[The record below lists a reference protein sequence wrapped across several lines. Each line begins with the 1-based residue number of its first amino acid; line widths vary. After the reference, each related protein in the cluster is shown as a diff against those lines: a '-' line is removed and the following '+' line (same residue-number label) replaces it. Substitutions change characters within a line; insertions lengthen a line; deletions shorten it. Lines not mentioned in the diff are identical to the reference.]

1 MQMRFLKKKLERT
14 GVQMDE
20 VKERY
25 HIGQPEQMTEE
36 IYKRVMTVLAKMGTA
51 A

>member
-1 MQMRFLKKKLERT
+1 MRFLKKKLERT
-14 GVQMDE
+14 GVQMGK